1 MKKAVLAWLVVC
13 VSGAIAQS
21 PPLSNAPAANDCEEL
36 HIHYTAMDPKLA
48 DRVVLETVDQAKPSG
63 TPRTSPQ
70 HTRWVLAAAPDY
82 SKIGPWNTTIW
93 IGEGEDKTTLK
104 LTLKQHEG
112 FSIEWL
118 NEKLLY
124 GSISW
129 SKTLNTVFIL
139 DVESKRFLYRE
150 MEDSSE
156 MNEPCD

>member
-21 PPLSNAPAANDCEEL
+21 TPLANPPAKECEEL
-36 HIHYTAMDPKLA
+36 RIHYAAMDPKLA
-48 DRVVLETVDQAKPSG
+48 DRVLLEPVDQTKPPG

-70 HTRWVLAAAPDY
+70 HTRWVLASAPDY
-82 SKIGPWNTTIW
+82 SKIGPWNTPIW
-93 IGEGEDKTTLK
+93 IGEGDDKTTLK

-139 DVESKRFLYRE
+139 DVENKKFLYRE
-150 MEDSSE
+150 MEDASE